1 METINEPR
9 ILDREFFLETAF
21 QRAHNS
27 WKHQKAQLSPMQFNS
42 DWEETL
48 NDIDELIQSEL
59 GCSLSGLSPYD
70 AAHLSNKIES
80 RERYTQFKTKTSS
93 SDPLKWN
100 LSGNKNKIVHAP
112 QKSTAAKATGHVNN
126 NNEDIVEVQ
135 ILDLRDVY
143 EKKTKKGPKGLE
155 YRLENPKVMVKVH
168 ADLEITEVCAFVKRC
183 ARAAMRTHDKR
194 GAVKLTVSVL
204 EKEKKRQVI
213 SVDLGSVYMN
223 QDGDNFYWLEKA
235 DVTER
240 NKWEVT
246 LKIDLVSGL
255 TARATSRPFRVT
267 TKVHYKRNIQDYSS
281 VGKVQNLICNVMRSN
296 QTSSDNDHV
305 NDDVFLESNEMEK
318 NHFRQMQ
325 DTRAMADDNDDNLLT
340 RNLLCFKLDETDD
353 WWSIASS
360 NDVNDSS
367 SVLSPLAPERIIL
380 QPNTILQRPTVA
392 SYFGQKSEI
401 SCIVEQPELSGLLK
415 LVRKR
420 TTGESA
426 TTKQEKKTRR
436 KKSLLDANYA
446 WACGYCF
453 FERRKKSTIRAH
465 LIQGVCQRSRLYRRK
480 SKKRRSFSA
489 RGRLLSNGLENSDLE
504 KHKGR
509 SKSW

>member
-9 ILDREFFLETAF
+9 ILYREFFLETAF
-21 QRAHNS
+21 QRAHNN
-27 WKHQKAQLSPMQFNS
+27 WKHQTAQLGPMQFNS

-70 AAHLSNKIES
+70 VAHLSNKIES
-80 RERYTQFKTKTSS
+80 RESYTQFKTKTSS
-93 SDPLKWN
+93 SDPSKWN
-100 LSGNKNKIVHAP
+100 LSGNMNKIVHAP

-183 ARAAMRTHDKR
+183 ARAAMRTHDNR

-267 TKVHYKRNIQDYSS
+267 TKVNYKRNIQDYSS

-340 RNLLCFKLDETDD
+340 HNLLCFKLDETDD

-360 NDVNDSS
+360 NNVNDSS
-367 SVLSPLAPERIIL
+367 SVLSPLAHERIIL

-401 SCIVEQPELSGLLK
+401 SCIMEQPELSGLLK

-420 TTGESA
+420 TTEESA
-426 TTKQEKKTRR
+426 TIKQEKKTRR

-509 SKSW
+509 SNK